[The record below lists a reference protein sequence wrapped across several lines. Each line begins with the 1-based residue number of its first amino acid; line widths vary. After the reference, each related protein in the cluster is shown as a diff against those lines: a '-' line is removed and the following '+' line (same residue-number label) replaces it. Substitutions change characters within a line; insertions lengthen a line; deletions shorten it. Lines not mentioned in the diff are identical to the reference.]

1 MKIKK
6 NDKIKVLSGKD
17 KGKTGKVL
25 QIFPNKKR
33 ASVEGLNILIKH
45 MRSNKEGEKGQRI
58 EFPAP
63 FDMSNMV
70 LICPKCGKTVKTRYK
85 IIKSEDKKIKKYR
98 ECKKCKQIID

>member
-6 NDKIKVLSGKD
+6 NDKIKVLLGKD
-17 KGKTGKVL
+17 KGKIGKVL

-45 MRSNKEGEKGQRI
+45 MRSNKQGEKGQRI

-70 LICPKCGKTVKTRYK
+70 LVCPKCGKTSRTGYK
-85 IIKSEDKKIKKYR
+85 IIKSEDKKNKKYR